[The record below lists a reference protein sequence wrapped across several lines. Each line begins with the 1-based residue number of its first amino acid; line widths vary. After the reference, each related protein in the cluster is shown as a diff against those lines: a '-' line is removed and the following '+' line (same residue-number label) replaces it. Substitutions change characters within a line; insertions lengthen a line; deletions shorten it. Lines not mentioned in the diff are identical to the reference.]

1 MLLLAILLAFGTV
14 AAFTT
19 MNNNIRVGQIFS
31 ETTTRKEALVFYP
44 DDDDGCNIDD
54 STNNNEMSSLFFN
67 NEHFNFDYNDSNLDL
82 LDRIT
87 HTVSQSTLARLVSA
101 FASPEYPI
109 EITNVNN
116 VRCLTVNANHIEI
129 EAVVCDA
136 SQCASL
142 LVPVT
147 FPESC
152 IIDYDDVDDVDNNRD
167 IMIQYVDDDN
177 NISDDIDYLQ
187 QCILRNLEQLD
198 VVASEEI
205 ALHERINLR
214 RG

>member
-1 MLLLAILLAFGTV
+1 MI
-14 AAFTT
+14 TT
-19 MNNNIRVGQIFS
+19 KRRMVLI
-31 ETTTRKEALVFYP
+31 FYP
-44 DDDDGCNIDD
+44 DDDDCDND
-54 STNNNEMSSLFFN
+54 STNNEESLFFN
-67 NEHFNFDYNDSNLDL
+67 NGHCLDL

-87 HTVSQSTLARLVSA
+87 STISQSTLARLASS

-116 VRCLTVNANHIEI
+116 VRCITVNESQLEI

-152 IIDYDDVDDVDNNRD
+152 IIDYDDNGDNNRD

-177 NISDDIDYLQ
+177 NKSDIDYLQ
-187 QCILRNLEQLD
+187 LCILRNLEQLD
-198 VVASEEI
+198 VGASEEI
-205 ALHERINLR
+205 ALHER
-214 RG
+214 

>member
-1 MLLLAILLAFGTV
+1 MVRLGVWSNLAVNRRPDRRGSLRQCYRQMLLLAILLAFGTV

-87 HTVSQSTLARLVSA
+87 HTVSQSTLARIS
-101 FASPEYPI
+101 
-109 EITNVNN
+109 NRNN
-116 VRCLTVNANHIEI
+116 
-129 EAVVCDA
+129 
-136 SQCASL
+136 QC
-142 LVPVT
+142 
-147 FPESC
+147 E
-152 IIDYDDVDDVDNNRD
+152 
-167 IMIQYVDDDN
+167 
-177 NISDDIDYLQ
+177 
-187 QCILRNLEQLD
+187 
-198 VVASEEI
+198 
-205 ALHERINLR
+205 
-214 RG
+214 